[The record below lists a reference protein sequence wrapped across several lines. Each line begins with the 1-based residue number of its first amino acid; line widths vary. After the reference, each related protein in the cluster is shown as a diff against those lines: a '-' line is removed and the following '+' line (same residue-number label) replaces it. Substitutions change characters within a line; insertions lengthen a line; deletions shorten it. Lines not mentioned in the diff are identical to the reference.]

1 MADQSNEEALKKH
14 IASIETQINNISI
27 KEYENLEGVRS
38 LDFILVFIPI
48 EGALMLALQNKQSL
62 FEDAMKKN
70 IMLVAPSTLNMSL
83 RTLNF
88 MWQTDKQNKNADE
101 IARQAG
107 GFIDKLAGFFN
118 DLDKIESL
126 SLIHI

>member
-1 MADQSNEEALKKH
+1 M
-14 IASIETQINNISI
+14 
-27 KEYENLEGVRS
+27 
-38 LDFILVFIPI
+38 FIPI

-107 GFIDKLAGFFN
+107 DVC
-118 DLDKIESL
+118 SL
-126 SLIHI
+126 Q